1 MRRRLVGLLVV
12 PVFVLA
18 GCGAEDAVN
27 LPDVPDVPDIEMPN
41 LDVLNED
48 LLEGANGVRNFLAQE
63 YQLSDVGNVDCPGD
77 LALQFDCTVTV
88 AGQEKTVTVTVLNE
102 NGEFEV
108 SEPK

>member
-1 MRRRLVGLLVV
+1 MRRRVVALLAV
-12 PVFVLA
+12 PAFLLA

-41 LDVLNED
+41 LDALNED
-48 LLEGANGVRNFLAQE
+48 LLEGADGVRDFLARE
-63 YQLSDVGNVDCPGD
+63 YQLTDVGSVDCPGE
-77 LALQFDCTVTV
+77 LALRFDCAVTV

-108 SEPK
+108 SEPR

>member
-1 MRRRLVGLLVV
+1 VRRRFACLLAV

-27 LPDVPDVPDIEMPN
+27 LPDVPDVEMPN
-41 LDVLNED
+41 LDVLDED
-48 LLEGANGVRNFLAQE
+48 LLEGANGVKEFLAQE
-63 YQLSDVGNVDCPGD
+63 YQLTDVGSVDCPGE
-77 LALQFDCTVTV
+77 LALRFDCAVTV

-108 SEPK
+108 SEPR